1 MNLDSIDAHWLWL
14 LGAILLALFELAA
27 PGVYLVWF
35 AAAAAAT
42 GLLTLAVG
50 LDVAF
55 QFALFSLLS
64 IAAVYGGRRIYDLNP
79 KPTSDP
85 LLNDRMARLRGETLV
100 LAGDIENGRGRVRV
114 GDSVWTCK
122 GPDLS
127 AGTRV
132 RVTGADGQ
140 CLIVE
145 RAEPAAL
152 PAADPA

>member
-1 MNLDSIDAHWLWL
+1 MSLDGIEAHWIWL
-14 LGAILLALFELAA
+14 LGAVLLALFELAV

-50 LDVAF
+50 IDVAF
-55 QFALFSLLS
+55 QFVLFSLLS
-64 IAAVYGGRRIYDLNP
+64 IAAVYGGRRIYERNP
-79 KPTSDP
+79 QPTADP
-85 LLNDRMARLRGETLV
+85 LLNDRVARLRGETLT
-100 LAGDIENGRGRVRV
+100 LTADIENGRGRVRV
-114 GDSVWTCK
+114 GDGVWTCK
-122 GPDLS
+122 GPDLP

-140 CLIVE
+140 CLTVE

-152 PAADPA
+152 PAREAP